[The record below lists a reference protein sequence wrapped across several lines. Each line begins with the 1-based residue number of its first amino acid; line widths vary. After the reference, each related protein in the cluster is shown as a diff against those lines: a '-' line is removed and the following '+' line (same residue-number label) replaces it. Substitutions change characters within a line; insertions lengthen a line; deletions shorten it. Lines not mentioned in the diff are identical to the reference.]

1 MRKNLLLAIMAILI
15 ASDYS
20 MAASKSASATQG
32 STIYLIRDRA
42 KLSGG
47 LQEAW
52 FYIEGHKVASL
63 NSNQY
68 AVLKVALGKHKI
80 GIRGDDNYKPNEAT
94 ITIGKNQS
102 LYLKADPVA
111 GRAITF
117 LVAPLVEEGTVKAFG
132 ISKMSAQEF
141 AKLKPKLSK
150 ANVITYDKSPVK
162 IASNMAQVYIYRA
175 EAGVSNGVQAAQ
187 IYVGNKKVARLV
199 DHQYI
204 VIPLPEGS
212 HTVAVSGI
220 ENSRKEK
227 LKLKVKP
234 GEQYY
239 LTPSVRGAHAVTYA
253 ATPLLNLAVKPFELK
268 QTEKKDFD
276 AVKGKLGRLKL
287 MQ

>member
-1 MRKNLLLAIMAILI
+1 MKKNLLLAIMAILI

-20 MAASKSASATQG
+20 MAASKSATGARSAI
-32 STIYLIRDRA
+32 IYLVRDRA

-52 FYIEGHKVASL
+52 FYMDGLNVASL

-68 AVLKVALGKHKI
+68 VALRVSPGKHKI
-80 GIRGDDNYKPNEAT
+80 GIRGDDNFKPNEAT
-94 ITIGKNQS
+94 ITIEKNQS
-102 LYLKADPVA
+102 LYLKADPVG

-141 AKLKPKLSK
+141 AKLKPKLTK
-150 ANVITYDKSPVK
+150 ANVVTYDKSPVK

-187 IYVGNKKVARLV
+187 IYIGNKKVARLV

-204 VIPLPEGS
+204 VIPLPQGT
-212 HTVAVSGI
+212 HTVAVSGV
-220 ENSRKEK
+220 ENPRKNK
-227 LKLKVKP
+227 LKLSVKP

-239 LTPSVRGAHAVTYA
+239 FTPQTRGAHSVTYA
-253 ATPLLNLAVKPFELK
+253 ATPLLNLAVKAFELK
-268 QTEKKDFD
+268 QTEKKEFD